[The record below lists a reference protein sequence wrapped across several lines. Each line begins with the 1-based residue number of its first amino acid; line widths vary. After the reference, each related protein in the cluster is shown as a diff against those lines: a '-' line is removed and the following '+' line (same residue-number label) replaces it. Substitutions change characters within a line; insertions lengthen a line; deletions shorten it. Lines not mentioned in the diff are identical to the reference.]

1 MEMRGAAEQG
11 RYTLIK
17 LLFIVGNQKVLFNE
31 RRNSGYYI
39 KTYMQREQ
47 LKQTNKQK
55 EDFLNTKRT
64 ITSTKMNKKADHKMT

>member
-1 MEMRGAAEQG
+1 MRGAAEQG

>member
-1 MEMRGAAEQG
+1 MRGAAEQG
-11 RYTLIK
+11 RYALIK
-17 LLFIVGNQKVLFNE
+17 LLFIVGNQKVLFNK

-64 ITSTKMNKKADHKMT
+64 ITTTKMNKKADHKMT